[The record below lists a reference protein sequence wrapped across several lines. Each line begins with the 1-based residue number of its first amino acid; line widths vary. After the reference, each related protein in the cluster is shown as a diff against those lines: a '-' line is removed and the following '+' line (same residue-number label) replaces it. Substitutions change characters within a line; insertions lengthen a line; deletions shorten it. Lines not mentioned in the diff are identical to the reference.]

1 MYVPAENAGLT
12 LRESR
17 AGITRI
23 TRGRGLA
30 DYAEGDD
37 GLGKLKISFKHPFGK
52 KSIFGKTVRV
62 VGKVAKV
69 AVPIVA
75 GGALL
80 KFGVPVLKKGISSL
94 LSRKAKPSTTTVT
107 AAGPVVTPAVDA
119 SASSPS
125 VADTVADTAVN
136 LLKSTVAAKA
146 DYAVPGASP
155 DDQSAAV
162 TDNVQQAGMMGAGG
176 LDSKTLLI
184 LGAVGAGA
192 LLLSKRR

>member
-1 MYVPAENAGLT
+1 MYVPAANVGLTQIQARAGLD
-12 LRESR
+12 
-17 AGITRI
+17 RI
-23 TRGRGLA
+23 RMGRGLA
-30 DYAEGDD
+30 DYGD
-37 GLGKLKISFKHPFGK
+37 LGKLRISLKHPFGK

-80 KFGVPVLKKGISSL
+80 KFGLPVVKKGVRSL

-119 SASSPS
+119 GAS
-125 VADTVADTAVN
+125 VADTVADTAATF
-136 LLKSTVAAKA
+136 LKSTLAPK
-146 DYAVPGASP
+146 DYGIPGATP
-155 DDQSAAV
+155 AVASAADEQSGTV
-162 TDNVQQAGMMGAGG
+162 TDNVQNAGMMGAGG
-176 LDSKTLLI
+176 FDSKTLLI